1 MFKLYDYYRSSA
13 CYRVRIALNLKNI
26 SYEQV
31 PIHLVQGKQQSEEYQ
46 KINPQRL
53 VPALALPSNQ
63 IITQSMAIIEYLEDT
78 NTEIRLL
85 PKDPIARAQVRAF
98 AQIVACDI
106 HPVNNLR
113 VLKYLKHEFDVNDE
127 AKMIWYFH
135 WLGLGFDAMEALLQS
150 HKQGPYCFGETPT
163 LADVCLI
170 PQVYNALR
178 FEFSLEKYPLIQ
190 KIHQHCSGQSAFIK
204 ALPEN
209 QPDAE

>member
-1 MFKLYDYYRSSA
+1 MFKLYDYFRSSA

-31 PIHLVQGKQQSEEYQ
+31 PIHLVQGKQQNADYQ
-46 KINPQRL
+46 KINPQCL
-53 VPALALPSNQ
+53 VPALVLPNNEV
-63 IITQSMAIIEYLEDT
+63 ITQSMAIIEYLEETLSD
-78 NTEIRLL
+78 IPLL
-85 PKDPIARAQVRAF
+85 PKDPIVRAQIRAF

-113 VLKYLKHEFDVNDE
+113 VLKYLKHELDVNDDT
-127 AKMIWYFH
+127 KMKWYFH
-135 WLGLGFDAMEALLQS
+135 WLGLGFDAMESLLQS
-150 HKQGPYCFGETPT
+150 HQEGPYCFGEKPT

-178 FEFSLEKYPLIQ
+178 FEFSLEKYPLIH
-190 KIHQHCSGQSAFIK
+190 KIHQHCSRQSAFIK